1 MYNVFLVRNNQMK
14 IGFSFGRCLGSIV
27 RGEVALADVM
37 CIIAR
42 THMPKQEDVEY
53 VVKEYLHRPGYLAGL
68 DQAECLRVG
77 VELWKTGRIIE
88 PRSNGIHAMQVPQEY
103 IWMDLYPTEADLH
116 SDSVKEA
123 WNSYRMLIQLTEQL
137 PETNDNVLKH
147 GERLVDERP
156 IDPAILN
163 ALIM

>member
-1 MYNVFLVRNNQMK
+1 MK

-42 THMPKQEDVEY
+42 THMPKQEDVEW
-53 VVKEYLHRPGYLAGL
+53 VVKEYLTRPGYLLGL
-68 DQAECLRVG
+68 DEAECLRVG
-77 VELWKTGRIIE
+77 VELWKTGRVIE
-88 PRSNGIHAMQVPQEY
+88 PRSNGIYAMSVPKEY
-103 IWMDLYPTEADLH
+103 IWMDLYPTEAEVK
-116 SDSVKEA
+116 SDGVKEA
-123 WNSYRMLIQLTEQL
+123 WNAYRMMILLTEQL

-156 IDPAILN
+156 IDPMLLN